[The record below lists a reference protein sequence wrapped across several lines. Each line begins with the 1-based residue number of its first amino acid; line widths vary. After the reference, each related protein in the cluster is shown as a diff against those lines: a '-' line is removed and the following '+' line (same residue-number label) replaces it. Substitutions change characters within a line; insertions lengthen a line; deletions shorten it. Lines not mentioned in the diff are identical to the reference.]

1 LRFEAGK
8 SYTSI
13 DGVEERGKRKVE
25 SMTEKNKGAM
35 DEAKGLVKEKAK
47 HLTKEAAGAIVGNQE
62 LAKGL
67 AKEATGAATGD
78 EELKAKGRSEWQK
91 GTQGAKEDLG
101 RIVKESLKGSE

>member
-1 LRFEAGK
+1 
-8 SYTSI
+8 
-13 DGVEERGKRKVE
+13 
-25 SMTEKNKGAM
+25 MTEKNKGAM
-35 DEAKGLVKEKAK
+35 DEVRSLAKEKAK
-47 HLTKEAAGAIVGNQE
+47 RLAREAAGAVVGNQE

-78 EELKAKGRSEWQK
+78 EELKAKGRSERQK